1 MPAYTITEKPQGQAF
16 YCACRAK
23 TPVAKR
29 AVLRQTGS
37 EVKLA
42 PLKAVE
48 GGENVV

>member
-1 MPAYTITEKPQGQAF
+1 MLACTITENRKGRRFTAHAGQ
-16 YCACRAK
+16 K
-23 TPVAKR
+23 TPVAKH
-29 AVLRQTGS
+29 AVLRQSGS

>member
-1 MPAYTITEKPQGQAF
+1 MLAQLRKNRKGRRFTAHAGQ
-16 YCACRAK
+16 K

-29 AVLRQTGS
+29 AVLPQTGS

>member
-23 TPVAKR
+23 NARGKTCG
-29 AVLRQTGS
+29 LRQSGS

>member
-1 MPAYTITEKPQGQAF
+1 MRSYTITENRKDRRFTAHAGQ
-16 YCACRAK
+16 K

-37 EVKLA
+37 EAKLA

>member
-1 MPAYTITEKPQGQAF
+1 MLACTITENRKGRRFTAKKKK
-16 YCACRAK
+16 K